1 MTQVVHT
8 SRGLQEPF
16 FCPAHTKN
24 LFPELY
30 KCMKIIEKMNHTHQF
45 FILIALA
52 VTAPLAEAQTTAGT
66 GFSVRRAGE
75 SLVMNDSAR
84 TIRLRRSLP
93 DSIRSIPVRKG
104 HYTFATIIDGD
115 TVPLYQIKEINVY
128 AGGML
133 LTKKEIQQNPR
144 LIRNVRLMLPYAQEG
159 KRRLDALEIEIAAL
173 PKKQRKQAIK
183 KAEEDLL
190 RDYKGE
196 LSNYTFS
203 QGLVLIKLIDRE
215 TNRTA
220 YNIVGELRGSLRA
233 GLYQTLAKLFGYN
246 LKDTFDPKRNK
257 KDDLIDRI
265 CTSIERGQL

>member
-1 MTQVVHT
+1 
-8 SRGLQEPF
+8 
-16 FCPAHTKN
+16 
-24 LFPELY
+24 
-30 KCMKIIEKMNHTHQF
+30 MNRKAT
-45 FILIALA
+45 LLPLLALLLA
-52 VTAPLAEAQTTAGT
+52 TGAAEAQSPEAPRLTPVATL
-66 GFSVRRAGE
+66 RAFRPG
-75 SLVMNDSAR
+75 DS
-84 TIRLRRSLP
+84 TSTLRLRRRLP
-93 DSIRSIPVRKG
+93 DSLNTIPLRKG

-133 LTKKEIQQNPR
+133 LTQKEIRQNQR
-144 LIRNVRLMLPYAQEG
+144 LIRNARLMLPYAQEG

-183 KAEEDLL
+183 NAEQQLL
-190 RDYKGE
+190 KDYKGE
-196 LSNYTFS
+196 LEHYTFS

-246 LKDTFDPKRNK
+246 LKDTFDPQNNK